1 MDGWRADPGSVAPPR
16 ARPGARGR
24 VAALPLALALMGA
37 AQNSPA
43 QLQALDQRRAT
54 ELAAVRTAAARQA
67 LAEAE
72 ARRLA
77 QARVATAASLRTL
90 EQATAD
96 AATTMNDLA
105 RRRAEA
111 EARLQARAAEL
122 GPLLPLIE
130 RLSLYPAETLLAVPG
145 GPEASLTGLLVLKG
159 MARQL
164 ETDAEAVRAEQAEVA
179 RLTEAMASQGR
190 HLSDAQSAQAVQ
202 AAALDQQIADAQARG
217 REAEDAAAAA
227 AQRAAEQAGQ
237 AQTLRAAL
245 TQLDVTRRQDEA
257 RARAD
262 AAQAERQRQDAAA
275 AEARRRQAALAQP
288 AGPGLDGSHG
298 QLGTPVAGSVIKA
311 FGEPGDA
318 GATTGISYAVPP
330 AARVSAPC
338 GGKVVFAGPFRSFGQ
353 LMIVDCGGGYH
364 FVLAGLDRL
373 DVAVGHPVQLGEP
386 LGVMP
391 AWDPRNPG
399 NRPLLYLELRQQ
411 GLPINPAPYLRG
423 RS

>member
-1 MDGWRADPGSVAPPR
+1 MDGRGTDPGDVTAC
-16 ARPGARGR
+16 GARSRPSLR
-24 VAALPLALALMGA
+24 VAALPAMLLLLAA
-37 AQNSPA
+37 AQPSPG
-43 QLQALDQRRAT
+43 QIQVLDQRRAA
-54 ELAAVRTAAARQA
+54 ELATVQAAASRQHQ
-67 LAEAE
+67 AEAE
-72 ARRLA
+72 AKRLA
-77 QARVATAASLRTL
+77 QERVATAASLRTL

-96 AATTMNDLA
+96 AATTMGELA

-145 GPEASLTGLLVLKG
+145 GPQSSLTGLLVLKG

-164 ETDAEAVRAEQAEVA
+164 ETDAEAVRVEQAEVA
-179 RLTEAMASQGR
+179 RLAEAMAQQGR
-190 HLSDAQSAQAVQ
+190 HLSDAQSAQAIQ
-202 AAALDQQIADAQARG
+202 AAALDQQIADARARG

-245 TQLDVTRRQDEA
+245 TQLDVARRQDEA

-262 AAQAERQRQDAAA
+262 AAQADRQRQDAAA

-288 AGPGLDGSHG
+288 AGPGLGDTHG
-298 QLGTPVAGSVIKA
+298 QLGSPVVGSVVKA
-311 FGEPGDA
+311 FGEPGDGGTA
-318 GATTGISYAVPP
+318 TGISYAVPP

-338 GGKVVFAGPFRSFGQ
+338 DGKVVFAGPFRSFGQ

-364 FVLAGLDRL
+364 FVLAGLERL
-373 DVAVGHPVQLGEP
+373 DVPVGRPVQLGEP

-391 AWDPRNPG
+391 SWDPRSPSS
-399 NRPLLYLELRQQ
+399 RPLLYLELRQQ
-411 GLPINPAPYLRG
+411 GQPINPAPFLRG